1 VHCFKTTSVH
11 FRRLPKAS
19 GLNFA
24 EVTQTMPTVESL
36 LPLIICVGAAASI
49 GWLFGQAKKGV
60 RNRFSSIGAGNL
72 PSRGTLPSRKPERL
86 PSTDQTSLSLV
97 VAPPR
102 PHRSPVSP
110 FASQSDCIDAI
121 VSSPIPDDSYMIT
134 SECIIFAGTKEE
146 CADFLEDRGI
156 IPFEDTI
163 EPFDIRLQ
171 SKMNELGVRVFRR
184 NLC

>member
-1 VHCFKTTSVH
+1 MQCFKTTSVH
-11 FRRLPKAS
+11 VRRLPKAS

-24 EVTQTMPTVESL
+24 EVTQPMPTVESL

-49 GWLFGQAKKGV
+49 AWLSKKGV
-60 RNRFSSIGAGNL
+60 RNRFSSIAAGTL
-72 PSRGTLPSRKPERL
+72 PSRSTLPSRKPQRI
-86 PSTDQTSLSLV
+86 PSADQTSLSLV

-102 PHRSPVSP
+102 PQRSPASP

-134 SECIIFAGTKEE
+134 SECIIFTGTKEE
-146 CADFLEDRGI
+146 CADFLEERGI

-163 EPFDIRLQ
+163 EPFDVRLQ